1 MSDLGV
7 IWRVPPL
14 ERMILQ
20 QGGLSLA
27 GLESVPLSR
36 NPCDT
41 ESPAQGTAS
50 GQGQVLGAGGE
61 AGSWYV
67 CREEGAVAV
76 HCQRPALLPWGQG
89 GTWGWEPE
97 EGMGWDGM
105 THRAGSL
112 RKGWDDTG
120 LGAWG
125 GDRGDTQS

>member
-76 HCQRPALLPWGQG
+76 HCQCPALLPRGQG

-97 EGMGWDGM
+97 EGMGWDDTRGWEPGEVTGV
-105 THRAGSL
+105 THRARPL
-112 RKGWDDTG
+112 
-120 LGAWG
+120 
-125 GDRGDTQS
+125 